1 MALNVQHVNP
11 FIQATQN
18 VIEMMCQVQPKLGN
32 VYVKQSSFYGED
44 VAIIL
49 GIVGDIRGQV
59 IFSMKKDTACFI
71 ASKMMM
77 GMPVAELDEMAK
89 SAISELTNMVL
100 GNTAT
105 LFSQNG
111 VSIDITPPSLLMG
124 ENMQISTVKAQAICI
139 PMQFE
144 GYTMEIEV
152 AIQEND

>member
-1 MALNVQHVNP
+1 
-11 FIQATQN
+11 
-18 VIEMMCQVQPKLGN
+18 
-32 VYVKQSSFYGED
+32 
-44 VAIIL
+44 
-49 GIVGDIRGQV
+49 
-59 IFSMKKDTACFI
+59 
-71 ASKMMM
+71 M

-124 ENMQISTVKAQAICI
+124 ENMQISTVKTQAICI
-139 PMQFE
+139 PIQFE